1 MDKIPLE
8 RGSASMQ
15 AIKSLFSY
23 ALLIT
28 LILGAF
34 STIRPYWNRYFI
46 HRDMETAAIYGTKH
60 GKEDTLAF
68 LAKKM
73 REEGRRF
80 TERDF
85 IIDKEPDKTV
95 TITLHYMDQIG
106 LFGLE
111 LKELHFTVTAWAAEI
126 KEYY

>member
-46 HRDMETAAIYGTKH
+46 HRDIETAAIYGTKH
-60 GKEDTLAF
+60 GKEETLAF

-73 REEGRRF
+73 REEGRSF
-80 TERDF
+80 TGQDF
-85 IIDKEPDKTV
+85 IMDKDRDKKV
-95 TITLHYMDQIG
+95 TITLHYTDQIG

-111 LKELHFTVTAWAAEI
+111 LKELHFTVTASATEI